1 MAAFSRQAES
11 SYSIIRWTSGFWI
24 ERCAVCAGAQ
34 YSGCDRR
41 SADTHL
47 ETFRRLLHP
56 TEGEIVSI
64 RRPIR
69 IDGGRDG
76 SDLPAPTLG
85 QHSGEVLLELDYDDA
100 SIAKMKSAKVIW

>member
-76 SDLPAPTLG
+76 SDLPAPR
-85 QHSGEVLLELDYDDA
+85 HSV
-100 SIAKMKSAKVIW
+100 SIAAKCWWSLATTTLRSPRWKAQRSS